1 MTSHQGACNG
11 KGGCSSAERRTTT
24 SLHELEIA
32 KALQQ
37 RWSAGIARYRKG
49 DGSLPF
55 KGDAVEEAYA
65 ELLDFTLYLREAMR
79 QHVLPL
85 PMIRDLERHAR
96 TMTAQVQRHLIA
108 RDHGG
113 TIPAGHP
120 GLPRNLLVE
129 MLLKESRR

>member
-1 MTSHQGACNG
+1 MGSHQGACNG
-11 KGGCSSAERRTTT
+11 RGGCSSAEPRNK
-24 SLHELEIA
+24 SPLHTIEIA

-37 RWSAGIARYRKG
+37 RWSAGIAHYRGG
-49 DGSLPF
+49 DGSKPF

-96 TMTAQVQRHLIA
+96 SMTAQVQRHLIA

-113 TIPAGHP
+113 TVPAGHP
-120 GLPRNLLVE
+120 ALPRNLLVE
-129 MLLKESRR
+129 MLLKEGQQ

>member
-11 KGGCSSAERRTTT
+11 KGGCARAEPRNATP
-24 SLHELEIA
+24 LHTVEIS

-37 RWSAGIARYRKG
+37 RWSSGIDAYRGG
-49 DGSLPF
+49 DGSKPF

-85 PMIRDLERHAR
+85 PMIRDLERHVR
-96 TMTAQVQRHLIA
+96 SMTAQVQRHLIA

-113 TIPAGHP
+113 TIPLGHP
-120 GLPRNLLVE
+120 ALARNLFAE
-129 MLLKESRR
+129 AAAKEGRR